1 MTQSKIGLVGCGTL
15 GGKMAGDFAYHGH
28 EVWVYDQSSAALND
42 LVERLKYDKEELKK
56 DNLLMQT
63 EFVGNVYYMNRLE
76 KTVRKSGFVF
86 ESVSEDLEIKQDLI
100 ERISHCANSDAVIA
114 TTTMYLN
121 LDEVFARALKPERC
135 IGIRFLFPVY
145 YVPEVEV
152 TLSSKTSNETLTKV
166 QSFLGKMGKIPFLRI
181 GPEPFLLTN
190 EEKEAKRFEY
200 IKNFQNSRGLRGRP
214 RLSIPN
220 LIPQGS
226 SFPLLN
232 DENQNHQVKDCV
244 ICMDAVRDSTL
255 LPCFHVCICT
265 KCAKMLMKREGY
277 CPVCRKEITEVGP
290 HYYP

>member
-28 EVWVYDQSSAALND
+28 EVWVYDQSSAALDD
-42 LVERLKYDKEELKK
+42 LVERLKYDKEELRK

-76 KTVRKSGFVF
+76 KTVRKSGFIF

-152 TLSSKTSNETLTKV
+152 TLSSKTSNETLTK
-166 QSFLGKMGKIPFLRI
+166 
-181 GPEPFLLTN
+181 
-190 EEKEAKRFEY
+190 EY